1 MASYMK
7 EKEDFW
13 CSFFYYFW
21 FCIYFSFLL
30 AHLKTW
36 KISNA
41 NSPNKK
47 KLCFG
52 ALARP
57 IKGKHIKFTRHSAV
71 DGTCAAPMK
80 AKRKQIG
87 GWKENYEIKGQIYG
101 TTFSCQQALN
111 CTHYCH
117 CVALSIPKHCDL
129 LEAWFANST
138 TWTHFSQYHK
148 STDFISG
155 TNALSS
161 RNAYMLSVPPTKQ
174 SKCFFYDNYIFNMYN
189 AAETSHGWFHI
200 WHSAIQA
207 AGEGVWETDKG
218 ERIEGQFQNHTV
230 LHLFLSG
237 PIFCTYRMILS
248 ISCVW

>member
-13 CSFFYYFW
+13 CSFFDYFW

-36 KISNA
+36 EISNA

-52 ALARP
+52 ALTRP
-57 IKGKHIKFTRHSAV
+57 IKGKHVKFTRHSAV

-87 GWKENYEIKGQIYG
+87 GWKGNYEIKRQIYG
-101 TTFSCQQALN
+101 TTFSCQQAMN

-117 CVALSIPKHCDL
+117 CVALSIPKRCDL
-129 LEAWFANST
+129 LEAWFAIST
-138 TWTHFSQYHK
+138 AWTHFSQHHK
-148 STDFISG
+148 STDSISG

-161 RNAYMLSVPPTKQ
+161 CDADALYLLQNSCSGFFVTTTILTWTMLQKQATAYPT
-174 SKCFFYDNYIFNMYN
+174 
-189 AAETSHGWFHI
+189 
-200 WHSAIQA
+200 
-207 AGEGVWETDKG
+207 
-218 ERIEGQFQNHTV
+218 
-230 LHLFLSG
+230 
-237 PIFCTYRMILS
+237 FCSPGCWRRRLGD
-248 ISCVW
+248 W

>member
-1 MASYMK
+1 MASFMK
-7 EKEDFW
+7 KKEDFW
-13 CSFFYYFW
+13 SNLLDLFW

-36 KISNA
+36 EISNA

-161 RNAYMLSVPPTKQ
+161 RNAYALCTS
-174 SKCFFYDNYIFNMYN
+174 Y
-189 AAETSHGWFHI
+189 ET
-200 WHSAIQA
+200 
-207 AGEGVWETDKG
+207 VK
-218 ERIEGQFQNHTV
+218 V
-230 LHLFLSG
+230 FLSPSGDLGIGLVWHNRTG
-237 PIFCTYRMILS
+237 PHFGLTVEILFK
-248 ISCVW
+248 VN